1 MKQLTK
7 RLSALSITAALVIS
21 MSGCSFGKDSSKQ
34 NNNTN
39 QSEQNSKK
47 EEAPKVQQDAK
58 KTEQLKKE
66 KQVFDGQVYLQ
77 GDSVIATMV
86 IKDDVSESDAKAL
99 ADKYAKELKKAY
111 KDKKINVQAVQKG
124 KNIANITIEK

>member
-1 MKQLTK
+1 MMKLAK

-34 NNNTN
+34 NNNTK
-39 QSEQNSKK
+39 QSEQKAKK

-66 KQVFDGQVYLQ
+66 KEVYDGQVYFKD
-77 GDSVIATMV
+77 DSVIATMI
-86 IKDDVSESDAKAL
+86 IKEGISEGDAKAL
-99 ADKYAKELKKAY
+99 AEKYAKELKAAH

-124 KNIANITIEK
+124 NNIANITIEK

>member
-7 RLSALSITAALVIS
+7 RLSALSITAALVIT

-34 NNNTN
+34 NNTTK
-39 QSEQNSKK
+39 QSEQSAKK
-47 EEAPKVQQDAK
+47 NEAPKVEQDTK

-66 KQVFDGQVYLQ
+66 KEISNGQVYFQ

-86 IKDDVSESDAKAL
+86 IKDGVSESDAKAL
-99 ADKYAKELKKAY
+99 AEKYAKELKVAH

-124 KNIANITIEK
+124 NNVANITIEK